1 MRGFSCCSC
10 SISDAFGSD
19 LEKPLSVAYMLQDV
33 IALPKLGVPRALLS
47 LGTCSC
53 VLTPGGGFHAPADGF
68 HAPVDRGAASHL
80 LVNLL
85 PLLGSGLFIFYL
97 LCTWLHRFFVVARK
111 IF

>member
-1 MRGFSCCSC
+1 
-10 SISDAFGSD
+10 
-19 LEKPLSVAYMLQDV
+19 MLQDV